1 VTITAGPLA
10 SPRPL
15 ASSRVALWAWSGV
28 SLLALLLL
36 ALRSELPWTVKWPAD
51 LVLPF
56 DSWLD
61 AAMAFVT
68 QHCHRLFRFLAA
80 GLRAVMD
87 GLRWLLLGMPWITA
101 TTLAGLV
108 AHSAGGR
115 RLTILTVAACLY
127 IVLFGFWPYTMNTL
141 SLVGVAVPIAIAL
154 GFLLGVLGFRHPRF
168 RRGLMPAL
176 DVMQTIPSL
185 AYLIPFVLLFGYG
198 PVVGLAASVIFA
210 CPPMIRN
217 VILGLEQVPSEVVES
232 GMMAGCTRLQHLF
245 WVRVPAAM
253 PAILIGIN
261 QAIMTTLSM
270 VILAAIVG
278 GYDDIG
284 WQLLST
290 LRKSLFGQSLLAGLV
305 IAIVAIVFDRVG
317 HAFAARRMGVV
328 RSRAERRR
336 RWMIAGLAILAS
348 LVLALVVPPLRDYPS
363 GWVLHPAQPLND
375 AVTWV
380 TANYFFV
387 SDAIKNAVLFY
398 FLFPL
403 KIGFEGTVRPSF
415 WGFALTPTVSAIY
428 LAVAL
433 AFTLLAWRLG
443 KWRAAAAAVA
453 VFYLYYFGTTGT
465 PWPVFM
471 AAVTLLAWQVGG
483 PRLALFALAGMA
495 FMLLTGM
502 WQRAML
508 TVQLCGA
515 AVILSFLIGSA
526 IGIWAAGSDRV
537 SRIVGPI
544 CDTLQTMPQFVFL
557 IPILMVFLAGEFSA
571 MLAVL
576 LYAVVP
582 PIRYMESGLRRVPAQ
597 SIEAARSLG
606 CTPGQLLWQVKIP
619 LALPE
624 IMLGLNQ
631 TIMMALYMVVVAALV
646 GDVGLGQLVYQGVG
660 TANFGEGAGAGI
672 GIALIAM
679 IADGILQALSRRQ
692 AAARGLNA
700 RLSND
705 KG

>member
-1 VTITAGPLA
+1 MAIG
-10 SPRPL
+10 
-15 ASSRVALWAWSGV
+15 
-28 SLLALLLL
+28 LLAILLL
-36 ALRSELPWTVKWPAD
+36 AFRSQAGWTVKWPAE

-61 AAMAFVT
+61 AVMGFIT
-68 QHCHRLFRFLAA
+68 DHCHRLFRFLAA

-87 GLRWLLLGMPWITA
+87 GLRWLLLEVPWVTTTTA
-101 TTLAGLV
+101 ATLIAF
-108 AHSAGGR
+108 SAGGR
-115 RLTILTVAACLY
+115 RLAILTLAACLY

-168 RRGLMPAL
+168 RSLLLPTL

-198 PVVGLAASVIFA
+198 PVVGLVASVIFA

-217 VILGLEQVPSEVVES
+217 VMLGLEQVSSEVVES
-232 GMMAGCTRLQHLF
+232 GIMAGCTRRQHLF

-253 PAILIGIN
+253 PTILIGIN

-290 LRKSLFGQSLLAGLV
+290 LRKSLFGQSLLAGMV
-305 IAIVAIVFDRVG
+305 IAVIAIVFDRVSQ
-317 HAFAARRMGVV
+317 AFAARRAGAIP
-328 RSRAERRR
+328 SRQARRR
-336 RWMIAGLAILAS
+336 FALIVAGCILAS
-348 LVLALVVPPLRDYPS
+348 LLLALILPPLRQYPA

-375 AVTWV
+375 AVTWI
-380 TANYFFV
+380 TANYFFI

-415 WGFALTPTVSAIY
+415 WGFALTPAVSALY
-428 LAVAL
+428 AAVAVAL
-433 AFTLLAWRLG
+433 TLLAWRL
-443 KWRAAAAAVA
+443 WRWRGVAAALV
-453 VFYLYYFGTTGT
+453 VSYLYYFGTTGT
-465 PWPVFM
+465 PWPLFM

-483 PRLALFALAGMA
+483 PRLALFAFLGML
-495 FMLLTGM
+495 FMLLAGM

-526 IGIWAAGSDRV
+526 VGIWAAGNDRV
-537 SRIVGPI
+537 SRIVRPI

-597 SIEAARSLG
+597 AVEAARSLG
-606 CTPGQLLWQVKIP
+606 CSRRQLLWQVQIP

-660 TANFGEGAGAGI
+660 TANFGEGAVAGL

-692 AAARGLNA
+692 AAARGLGL
-700 RLSND
+700 RQSNSQ
-705 KG
+705 G

>member
-1 VTITAGPLA
+1 MVHGLAVPGNRTAP
-10 SPRPL
+10 
-15 ASSRVALWAWSGV
+15 SRTALRAWIALG
-28 SLLALLLL
+28 LFALLLL
-36 ALRSELPWTVKWPAD
+36 ALRSQAAWTVKWPPEWA
-51 LVLPF
+51 LPF
-56 DSWLD
+56 DVWLD
-61 AAMAFVT
+61 AAMGFFT
-68 QHCHRLFRFLAA
+68 DHFHRVFRLLAG
-80 GLRAVMD
+80 GLRALMD
-87 GLRWLLLGMPWITA
+87 AVQWVLFELPWITT
-101 TTLAGLV
+101 TTLATLI
-108 AHSAGGR
+108 AFSAGGW
-115 RLTILTVAACLY
+115 RLAALALASCLY

-141 SLVGVAVPIAIAL
+141 SLVGVAVPIAVAL

-168 RRGLMPAL
+168 RRLLMPTL
-176 DVMQTIPSL
+176 DIMQTIPSL
-185 AYLIPFVLLFGYG
+185 VYLIPFVLLFGYG

-217 VILGLEQVPSEVVES
+217 VMLGLEEVPSEVVES
-232 GMMAGCTRLQHLF
+232 GTMAGCTPFQHLF

-253 PAILIGIN
+253 PMILIGIN

-290 LRKSLFGQSLLAGLV
+290 LRKSLFGQSLLAGMV
-305 IAIVAIVFDRVG
+305 IALIAIVFDRVSQ
-317 HAFAARRMGVV
+317 AFAARRAG
-328 RSRAERRR
+328 SGRRGSR
-336 RWMIAGLAILAS
+336 RWRSLVGAGSILAS
-348 LVLALVVPPLRDYPS
+348 LVLALILPPLWSFPPA
-363 GWVLHPAQPLND
+363 WALHPAQPLND
-375 AVTWV
+375 AVTWFTV
-380 TANYFFV
+380 NYFSV
-387 SDAIKNAVLFY
+387 SEAIKNTVLFY

-415 WGFALTPTVSAIY
+415 WGFTLTPAVSLIY
-428 LAVAL
+428 VLI
-433 AFTLLAWRLG
+433 
-443 KWRAAAAAVA
+443 AAAAAFLALRLRGWHSAAA
-453 VFYLYYFGTTGT
+453 VLAVSYLYYFGTTGT
-465 PWPVFM
+465 PWALFM
-471 AAVTLLAWQVGG
+471 AAVTLLAWQAGG
-483 PRLALFALAGMA
+483 RRLALFVLGGMV
-495 FMLLTGM
+495 FILLGGM

-515 AVILSFLIGSA
+515 AVILSFLIGSV
-526 IGIWAAGSDRV
+526 IGIWAAANDRV
-537 SRIVGPI
+537 SRIVRPI

-557 IPILMVFLAGEFSA
+557 IPILMVFLSGEFSA

-606 CTPGQLLWQVKIP
+606 CSRSQLLWQVRIP

-631 TIMMALYMVVVAALV
+631 TIMMSLYMVVVAALV

-660 TANFGEGAGAGI
+660 TANFGEAALAGL

-692 AAARGLNA
+692 AAARGLSASLFN
-700 RLSND
+700 S
-705 KG
+705 KE